1 MSNVKKNDRP
11 LAGVMCTVTNCE
23 YHGESNEC
31 DATSIEVCTCDPVQQ
46 CSVQCK
52 TFKPKAGR

>member
-1 MSNVKKNDRP
+1 MAHAQKTDHP
-11 LAGVMCTVTNCE
+11 LDGVSCSVINCE
-23 YHGESNEC
+23 YNGGHGDCEAS
-31 DATSIEVCTCDPVQQ
+31 AIEVTTCDPIQQ

>member
-1 MSNVKKNDRP
+1 MSCATKSDKP
-11 LAGVMCTVTNCE
+11 LPGVMCSVTNCE
-23 YHGESNEC
+23 YHGANHEC
-31 DATSIEVCTCDPVQQ
+31 DATSIEVCTCDPIQQ